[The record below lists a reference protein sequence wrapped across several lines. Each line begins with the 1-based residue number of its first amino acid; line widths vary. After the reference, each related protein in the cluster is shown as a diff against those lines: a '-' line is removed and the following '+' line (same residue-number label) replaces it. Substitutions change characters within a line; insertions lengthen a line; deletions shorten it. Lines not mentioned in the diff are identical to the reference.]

1 VVKLV
6 ISVDV
11 EEEGLFSGRYPR
23 RPPGVKNVAALS
35 RLEFIP
41 REFGVPLTLLLSY
54 QVAVNSE
61 ARPILEQWQK
71 RHGAEIGAHLHH
83 WNTPPFSHPTAPEPL
98 ASRELGEGVVEAKLQ
113 TLVETIGRNFGSAP
127 RSFRMGRFDW
137 WPAILELLPAAGLNC
152 DSSMVPLA
160 HYVGRVDQF
169 QTPSDPFRLTLGH
182 QPQALVEVPLTMIP
196 VFPRL
201 ARLFY
206 RFAKTLPPP
215 RGEKMLASFRT
226 FGAAGIHPAMFPLPS
241 MRLAAHLHRRRGGR
255 VLNMFLHS
263 SELHPGATP
272 HYPTEAAVGR
282 LTDKIRAFLTW
293 LARTGPV
300 AGTTLAQLGDEFKN
314 HPLTL
319 TLSPLDTPR
328 GER

>member
-1 VVKLV
+1 MKLV

-23 RPPGVKNVAALS
+23 RPPGVKNVAALN

-54 QVAVNSE
+54 QVAVNAE

-71 RHGAEIGAHLHH
+71 WHGAEIGAHLHH
-83 WNTPPFSHPTAPEPL
+83 WNTPPFSHPSAPEPL
-98 ASRELGEGVVEAKLQ
+98 ASRELGKGMVQAKLQ

-137 WPAILELLPAAGLNC
+137 WPEVLELLPGAGLRC

-169 QTPSDPFRLTLGH
+169 QTPADPFGLAVGH
-182 QPQALVEVPLTMIP
+182 PPQALVEVPLTMVP

-206 RFAKTLPPP
+206 RFAKTLSPR
-215 RGEKMLASFRT
+215 RGEKLLASFRT

-241 MRLAAHLHRRRGGR
+241 MRLAARLHRRRGGR

-272 HYPTEAAVGR
+272 MYPTEAAVGR

-293 LARTGPV
+293 LAGTGPV
-300 AGTTLAQLGDEFKN
+300 AGV
-314 HPLTL
+314 
-319 TLSPLDTPR
+319 TLSQLADEYEDHPR
-328 GER
+328 TLFPPKEGRLR